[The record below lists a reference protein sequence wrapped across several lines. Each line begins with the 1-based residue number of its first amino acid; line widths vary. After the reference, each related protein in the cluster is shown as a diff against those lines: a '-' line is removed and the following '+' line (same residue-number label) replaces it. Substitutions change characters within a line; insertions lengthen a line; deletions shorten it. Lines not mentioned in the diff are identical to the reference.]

1 MEIAIEND
9 LKFSA
14 RREIRTMALRS
25 RLLTELNRLFSIMND
40 MNSDDNLSKDDNHAI
55 SPMRH
60 CQTVTGR
67 QSMGLISDLTLQLRD
82 ADCIMA
88 EIRKVV
94 LLIRTHYA

>member
-25 RLLTELNRLFSIMND
+25 RLLTELDRLFSIMND
-40 MNSDDNLSKDDNHAI
+40 MNSDDNLSKEDDNQAI

-60 CQTVTGR
+60 CQTMTG
-67 QSMGLISDLTLQLRD
+67 SLWG
-82 ADCIMA
+82 
-88 EIRKVV
+88 
-94 LLIRTHYA
+94 

>member
-9 LKFSA
+9 LKCSA

-40 MNSDDNLSKDDNHAI
+40 MNSDDNL

-94 LLIRTHYA
+94 LLILTHYA